1 MYVYAAYRYSESI
14 TREAIQKGGQKHVSS
29 RMYDS
34 RIPSNVD
41 AFSQA
46 DSVAEP
52 LNMNMEEHIEI
63 VEPLKLPDCS
73 YTVH

>member
-1 MYVYAAYRYSESI
+1 MS
-14 TREAIQKGGQKHVSS
+14 REAIQKGDQKHVS
-29 RMYDS
+29 S

-41 AFSQA
+41 AVSQA

-73 YTVH
+73 YIVH